1 MNLKND
7 PSPRKILV
15 VDDNPDIHH
24 DFEIILCEQQRC
36 DQLDHMEAEIFG
48 QAAPPPCL
56 PVSYQ
61 LSFASQ
67 GRQAVDLVR
76 QSFERHNPFQLAFV
90 DMRMPP
96 GIDGLE
102 TIELLWKIDPH
113 LQIVLC
119 TAFSDYSWEQ
129 IEQRLQRT
137 ENLLIL
143 KKPFDVSEVAQMAS
157 TLTKKW
163 LLTQAAMLKQEELE
177 SIVAERTKALR
188 ETNRR
193 LEAEI
198 VERRQLAKQ
207 LIRAQ
212 KMEAIGTLA
221 AGVAHDLNNILSGI
235 VSYPDIILQQI
246 GPQHPI
252 YQKLQ
257 LIQRS
262 GRKAAAIVQDMLTL
276 GRRGVTNQEPV
287 DLVSLVNDYV
297 QSPEWAKIRS
307 CRSNVK
313 IETSTAPGAS
323 CIDGTDVQI
332 SKALMNLTSNAVE
345 AMPGGGTITL
355 SLEEHHLTEDYD
367 GYEKIPAGNYVVLG
381 VADTGQGISKKDLE
395 HIFEPFYTKKKM
407 GRSGTGLG
415 LAVVWGVVRD
425 HKGFIDVRSRP
436 GFGTIIELYFP
447 DTGNK
452 ISDAVTDTVT
462 VGHGGQDAHILVVDD
477 IHEQRQIAVE
487 MIMALGYSAEAVASG
502 EAALAYLQSQSAD
515 LLLLDMAMDP
525 GMDGLETY
533 EQALTIRP
541 LQRAIIASGFT
552 QNDRVKKALSAG
564 TTAFLN
570 KPYRLN
576 ELAEAIKTVLA
587 K

>member
-7 PSPRKILV
+7 HTPRKILV

-24 DFEIILCEQQRC
+24 DFETILREQHRC
-36 DQLDHMEAEIFG
+36 DQLEHMEAEIFG
-48 QAAPPPCL
+48 QAPPPPCL
-56 PVSYQ
+56 PMNYQ

-67 GRQAVDLVR
+67 GQQAVDLVK
-76 QSFERHNPFQLAFV
+76 QSFEQNDPFQLAFV

-102 TIELLWKIDPH
+102 TIELLWAIDPH

-177 SIVAERTKALR
+177 RIVAERTNALR
-188 ETNRR
+188 ETNRQ

-198 VERRQLAKQ
+198 DERRQLSKQ

-212 KMEAIGTLA
+212 KMQAIGMLA
-221 AGVAHDLNNILSGI
+221 AGVAHDLNNLLSGI
-235 VSYPDIILQQI
+235 VSYPDIILQQV

-257 LIQRS
+257 LIQQS

-287 DLVSLVNDYV
+287 DLANLINDYIK
-297 QSPEWAKIRS
+297 SPEWTKIHSYR
-307 CRSNVK
+307 NNIK
-313 IETSTAPGAS
+313 IETRAARGMS

-332 SKALMNLTSNAVE
+332 FKALMNLTSNAVE
-345 AMPGGGTITL
+345 AMPDGGTITF
-355 SLEEHHLTEDYD
+355 SLEEHQLTQDYE

-381 VADTGQGISKKDLE
+381 VSDTGQGISKKDLE

-415 LAVVWGVVRD
+415 LAVVWGVIRD
-425 HKGFIDVRSRP
+425 HKGFIDVRSWS

-452 ISDAVTDTVT
+452 ISAAATDTVT
-462 VGHGGQDAHILVVDD
+462 AGHGGQDAHILVVDD
-477 IHEQRQIAVE
+477 IGEQRQIAVE

-502 EAALAYLQSQSAD
+502 EAALAYLKEQSAD

-533 EQALTIRP
+533 ERVLAIRP
-541 LQRAIIASGFT
+541 RQRAIIASGFT

-570 KPYRLN
+570 KPYRLDD
-576 ELAEAIKTVLA
+576 LAEAIKTVLA
-587 K
+587 R

>member
-7 PSPRKILV
+7 DSPRKVLV

-24 DFEIILCEQQRC
+24 DFETILSEQQRC
-36 DQLDHMEAEIFG
+36 DELENMEAEIFG
-48 QAAPPPCL
+48 QAAPPACL
-56 PVSYQ
+56 PVTYQ

-76 QSFERHNPFQLAFV
+76 QSFEQNDPFQLAFV

-143 KKPFDVSEVAQMAS
+143 KKPFDVSEVAQMAR
-157 TLTKKW
+157 TLTQKW
-163 LLTQAAMLKQEELE
+163 LLNQASMLKQEELE

-188 ETNRR
+188 ETNQR
-193 LEAEI
+193 LKAEI
-198 VERRQLAKQ
+198 VERRQLARQ
-207 LIRAQ
+207 LIQAQ
-212 KMEAIGTLA
+212 KMEAIGMLA

-235 VSYPDIILQQI
+235 VSYPDIILQQV
-246 GPQHPI
+246 GTQHPI
-252 YQKLQ
+252 YPKLQ
-257 LIQRS
+257 LIQQS

-287 DLVSLVNDYV
+287 HLESLINDYV
-297 QSPEWAKIRS
+297 QSPEWAKIHS
-307 CRSNVK
+307 YHSNIK
-313 IETSTAPGAS
+313 IETSVAPEMS
-323 CIDGTDVQI
+323 CINGTDAQI
-332 SKALMNLTSNAVE
+332 SKALMNLTSNAAE
-345 AMPGGGTITL
+345 AMPDGGTITL
-355 SLEEHHLTEDYD
+355 TLEGHHLTEDYT
-367 GYEKIPAGNYVVLG
+367 GYEKIPAGDYVVLG

-425 HKGFIDVRSRP
+425 HEGFIDVRSRP

-447 DTGNK
+447 DTGNNH
-452 ISDAVTDTVT
+452 STPATDTVN
-462 VGHGGQDAHILVVDD
+462 VRRGEQEAHILVVDD
-477 IHEQRQIAVE
+477 VDEQRQIAVE
-487 MIMALGYSAEAVASG
+487 MIMALGYSAEAVPSG
-502 EAALAYLQSQSAD
+502 EAALAFLQKQSAD

-525 GMDGLETY
+525 GIDGLETY
-533 EQALTIRP
+533 EQALTIHP

-552 QNDRVKKALSAG
+552 QNDRVKRALSAG
-564 TTAFLN
+564 TTAYLN

-576 ELAEAIKTVLA
+576 ELAEAIKNVLA